1 MVAYPQWGLIMLK
14 LSRSVSVLQPS
25 LTLALTAKAKEMKAA
40 GIDVVSFGAGEP
52 DFDTPDFIKAVA
64 IEDIQK
70 GFTKYTAERGG
81 PDVLKAICTTLKRDY
96 QLEYAPSQIVLSA
109 GGKHSLWNIM
119 FALVDKDDEVIIPA
133 PFWLTYPEQVAACGG
148 KPVIVNCPPSAGFK
162 ITPAQLRAAITP
174 HTVAFILNSPSNPTG
189 AVYSKEEL
197 LGLGQVLKENP
208 HVALISDD
216 LYQKLVYAP
225 AEFHSL
231 PALMPEL
238 LDRTIIVNGLS
249 KAYSMTGWRLGWAAG
264 PKHFMD
270 ACSNLQGH
278 STSNVVSFTQRAAQV
293 ALLSDHAFLKPW
305 VETFDKRRRYLVDAL
320 NSIKGVSIDPPPMGA
335 FYVFPDVSA
344 TFGHSI
350 NGKKITDS
358 LTFASIFLEEARVAL
373 VPGKAFGEDRCI
385 RMSYATSEKVI
396 EEGMRRMADYLK

>member
-1 MVAYPQWGLIMLK
+1 MLK

-25 LTLALTAKAKEMKAA
+25 LTLALTAKAKAMQAE

-52 DFDTPDFIKAVA
+52 DFDTPDFIKDAA
-64 IEDIQK
+64 IEDIRK
-70 GFTKYTAERGG
+70 GVTKYTAERGG
-81 PDVLKAICTTLKRDY
+81 PTVLKAVSDILKRDY
-96 QLEYAPSQIVLSA
+96 KLEYGPNQIVVSN

-119 FALVDKDDEVIIPA
+119 FALVDSGDEVIIPS
-133 PFWLTYPEQVAACGG
+133 PYWLTYPEQVNACGG
-148 KPVIVNCPPSAGFK
+148 RSVIVNCPPEAGFK

-174 HTVAFILNSPSNPTG
+174 RTVAFILNSPSNPTG

-197 LGLGQVLKENP
+197 LALGQVLKENP

-238 LDRTIIVNGLS
+238 LDRSIIVNGLS

-278 STSNVVSFTQRAAQV
+278 STSNVVSFTQRAAAV
-293 ALLSDHAFLKPW
+293 ALNSDEAFMKPW
-305 VETFDKRRRYLVDAL
+305 IATFDKRRRYLVDAL
-320 NSIKGVSIDPPPMGA
+320 NSIKGIKCDPAPLGA

-344 TFGHSI
+344 TFGSKI
-350 NGKKITDS
+350 NGKEITDS
-358 LTFASIFLEEARVAL
+358 LSFASIFLEEARVAL

-396 EEGMRRMADYLK
+396 EEGVRRMAQYLN

>member
-1 MVAYPQWGLIMLK
+1 MLK
-14 LSRSVSVLQPS
+14 LSLNVSVLQPS
-25 LTLALTAKAKEMKAA
+25 LTLALTAKAKAMKAE

-70 GFTKYTAERGG
+70 GVTKYTAERGG
-81 PDVLKAICTTLKRDY
+81 PEVLKAVCAALKRDY
-96 QLEYAPSQIVLSA
+96 KLDFTPDQIVVSN

-119 FALVDKDDEVIIPA
+119 FALINPGDEVIIPA
-133 PFWLTYPEQVAACGG
+133 PYWLTYPEQVNACGG
-148 KPVIVNCPPSAGFK
+148 VSVIVDCPPAAGFK

-174 HTVAFILNSPSNPTG
+174 RTKAFILNSPSNPTG
-189 AVYSKEEL
+189 AVYTKAEL
-197 LGLGQVLKENP
+197 LALGAVLLENP

-238 LDRTIIVNGLS
+238 LDRSIIVNGLS

-264 PKHFMD
+264 PKNFMD

-278 STSNVVSFTQRAAQV
+278 STSNVVSFTQRAAAV
-293 ALLSDHAFLKPW
+293 ALLSDEAFMKPW
-305 VETFDKRRRYLVDAL
+305 IATFDKRRRMLVDGL
-320 NSIKGVSIDPPPMGA
+320 NSIRGVKCDPAPLGA

-344 TFGHSI
+344 TFGSKI
-350 NGKKITDS
+350 NGKEITDS
-358 LTFASIFLEEARVAL
+358 LSFASIFLSEARVAV

-396 EEGMRRMADYLK
+396 EEGLKRIADYLK

>member
-1 MVAYPQWGLIMLK
+1 MLK

-25 LTLALTAKAKEMKAA
+25 LTLALTAKAKAMKAE

-70 GFTKYTAERGG
+70 GVTKYTAERGG
-81 PDVLKAICTTLKRDY
+81 PDVLKAVCATLKRDY
-96 QLEYAPSQIVLSA
+96 KLEYKPDQIVVSN

-119 FALVDKDDEVIIPA
+119 FALINPGDEVIIPA
-133 PFWLTYPEQVAACGG
+133 PYWLTYPEQVNACGG
-148 KPVIVNCPPSAGFK
+148 VSVIVNCPPEAGFK

-174 HTVAFILNSPSNPTG
+174 KTKAFILNSPSNPTG

-197 LGLGQVLKENP
+197 LALGAVLKENP
-208 HVALISDD
+208 HVALVSDD

-231 PALMPEL
+231 PAMMPEL
-238 LDRTIIVNGLS
+238 LDRSIIVNGLS

-264 PKHFMD
+264 PKDFMD

-278 STSNVVSFTQRAAQV
+278 STSNVVSFTQRAAAV
-293 ALLSDHAFLKPW
+293 ALMDNEEFMKPW
-305 VETFDKRRRYLVDAL
+305 IATFDKRRKMLVDGL
-320 NSIKGVSIDPPPMGA
+320 NSIPGVKCDPPPMGA

-344 TFGHSI
+344 TYGTKI
-350 NGKKITDS
+350 NGKELTNS
-358 LTFASIFLEEARVAL
+358 LKFAEIFLEEARVAL

-396 EEGMRRMADYLK
+396 EEGLKRMAQYLK